1 MCSQMHTERH
11 IHKAHTGLLLPHQ
24 ILKCA
29 CLWLY
34 CSIVGIIITVLG
46 AKARIKIFES
56 FVFSNR
62 NISAG
67 LDRPRKKCQL
77 KLKNNSF
84 LKSRVFFIRLFVFV
98 HIYIYICTTQK
109 TKCEEKAKGVGTVVV
124 GSEVLGISACSFTH

>member
-84 LKSRVFFIRLFVFV
+84 LKSRVFLFVCLFLF
-98 HIYIYICTTQK
+98 IYIYTQK

>member
-84 LKSRVFFIRLFVFV
+84 LKSRVFLFVCLFLF
-98 HIYIYICTTQK
+98 IYIYIYILPRRQNVK
-109 TKCEEKAKGVGTVVV
+109 KKPRGL
-124 GSEVLGISACSFTH
+124 VLW